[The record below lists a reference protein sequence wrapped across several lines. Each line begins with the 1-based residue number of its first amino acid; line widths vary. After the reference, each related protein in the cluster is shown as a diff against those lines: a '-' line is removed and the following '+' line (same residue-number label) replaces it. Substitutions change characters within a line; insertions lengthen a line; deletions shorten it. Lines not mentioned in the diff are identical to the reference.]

1 METPRDEV
9 QKACVLGSGAFGT
22 ALAQLMARKGVPTTA
37 WTRSQD
43 VTDLITSTHENTPY
57 LPGIKLSELVVATTE
72 VSEAAEGASIVFIV
86 VPTPFVRD
94 FIVKHRDKIPTGV
107 PIVVCCKGI
116 ENGSLLTPFEIL
128 EEELPGKYHKH
139 LACLSGPSFARE
151 VALGKPTSVT
161 VAAKDMACAS
171 KVQEIVSDLNF
182 RAYTS
187 DDVMGLEL
195 FGAVKNVLA
204 IACGASDGFE
214 FGLNAR
220 AALITRGLAEIS
232 RMAVKKGASPL
243 SMGSLC
249 GVGDLVLTCTGS
261 LSRNWTVGNRLARG
275 EDLDTITTSMRMV
288 AEGVKTASSVVAL
301 SDKMGVEM
309 PICQE
314 VFEASVLHK
323 KKPVMEALA
332 SLQGRPHSH
341 DLSLELKHSEGWKSM
356 GVGHP

>member
-1 METPRDEV
+1 
-9 QKACVLGSGAFGT
+9 
-22 ALAQLMARKGVPTTA
+22 
-37 WTRSQD
+37 
-43 VTDLITSTHENTPY
+43 
-57 LPGIKLSELVVATTE
+57 
-72 VSEAAEGASIVFIV
+72 
-86 VPTPFVRD
+86 
-94 FIVKHRDKIPTGV
+94 
-107 PIVVCCKGI
+107 
-116 ENGSLLTPFEIL
+116 
-128 EEELPGKYHKH
+128 
-139 LACLSGPSFARE
+139 
-151 VALGKPTSVT
+151 
-161 VAAKDMACAS
+161 
-171 KVQEIVSDLNF
+171 
-182 RAYTS
+182 
-187 DDVMGLEL
+187 
-195 FGAVKNVLA
+195 
-204 IACGASDGFE
+204 
-214 FGLNAR
+214 
-220 AALITRGLAEIS
+220 
-232 RMAVKKGASPL
+232 MAVKKGASPL

-314 VFEASVLHK
+314 VFEVLHN